1 MHNHTTAR
9 IVIIEDD
16 ETIRESY
23 AYLISHNSPHQVIS
37 TYPSFDRAKQKIQK
51 DMPDVIIL
59 DIRLPGTSGTDAL
72 PQLRKLLPSAY
83 IIMLTVFENEE
94 VILEA
99 LANGASGY
107 FTKNTPSSRVIA
119 AIDEVLNGGGPMS
132 PEVSRKVIRSMQKN
146 SDSPLTR
153 RETQILDL
161 VAKGKDRN
169 RISEELFINVETVK
183 THIKHIYTKLNVNSR
198 ADAITVARKQKLI

>member
-1 MHNHTTAR
+1 MHNPDKAR

-23 AYLISHNSPHQVIS
+23 AYLINHNSPHLVIS

-72 PQLRKLLPSAY
+72 PQLRKLVPSAY
-83 IIMLTVFENEE
+83 VIMLTVFENEE

-119 AIDEVLNGGGPMS
+119 AIDEVLSGGGPMS